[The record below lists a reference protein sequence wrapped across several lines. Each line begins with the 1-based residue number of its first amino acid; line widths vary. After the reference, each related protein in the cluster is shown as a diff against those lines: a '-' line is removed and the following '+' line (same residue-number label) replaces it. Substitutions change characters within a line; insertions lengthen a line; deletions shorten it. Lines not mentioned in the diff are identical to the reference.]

1 MQDYKQMKSTDDIR
15 KLLSEK
21 FENFEAEPQ
30 DTSWE
35 AIRFALDLKDKLDT
49 YEAEP
54 QEESWGEIK
63 FATDLSRKF
72 ENYEAEP
79 QEDTW
84 SKIQLATQLTTKFS
98 DYEAKPTA
106 DSWDKI
112 KAALPINE
120 SIPLSEKFKDYEVE
134 PMADSWEKIRAAM
147 PASEPVSLSD
157 KFKDYEAEPQA
168 STWENIQLATQLSSK
183 FSSYEVEPKA
193 DSWEI
198 IKAAITPE
206 KERRVIAWPFAFRVG
221 IAASIA
227 LLLGFGWLLYSTN
240 QKEGLAFTNDKNS
253 KPTNSQILS
262 GKDVLA
268 TNKSSETNRN
278 ATDKGVGNSKVESS
292 KPTIA
297 EQTNDLSG
305 IASNGKTK
313 KRKGSSINDL
323 EKAFTDNQVAKV
335 IRKKEKRSPKDN
347 LENSSSAESIAQS
360 NKNSIP
366 PTITT
371 PNGSESSVAS
381 NINPSN
387 QANNTELNMLDS
399 KEFKQKNIRIPFGE
413 IAYNNEVPM
422 EEPEVRV
429 RRKMVLT
436 SSIMPLQTYQALTI
450 LPQTSTYI
458 QQVGSL
464 NALDAQRLGVQ
475 ARVGIMQPLSN
486 RFSTG
491 VSLAYAGI
499 RQAVSYEVNN
509 GTYDVDLTSSTYT
522 LVGVGETV
530 SQNKF
535 LHTVGLKL
543 DNSYLVS
550 NKKNKVYVLGGAE
563 AVRILNNNQY
573 AYYLNAS
580 VALAYPMK
588 GGKTV
593 WIEPTYRYSLSQSL
607 DVNSY
612 MQIRPSNIGLNLRVN
627 FM

>member
-1 MQDYKQMKSTDDIR
+1 MKPTDDIR

-30 DTSWE
+30 DASWE
-35 AIRFALDLKDKLDT
+35 AIRFALDLKDKLET

-63 FATDLSRKF
+63 FATDLSKKF
-72 ENYEAEP
+72 DNYEVEP
-79 QEDTW
+79 QDDTW

-98 DYEAKPTA
+98 DYEAEPTA
-106 DSWDKI
+106 DSWEKI

-120 SIPLSEKFKDYEVE
+120 SIALSEKFKDYEAE

-147 PASEPVSLSD
+147 SASEPVSLSE
-157 KFKDYEAEPQA
+157 KFKNYEAEPQA
-168 STWENIQLATQLSSK
+168 SSWENIQLATQLSSK
-183 FSSYEVEPKA
+183 FSNYEAEPTA

-227 LLLGFGWLLYSTN
+227 LLLGFGWLFYNNNREKDLAEINNKKPQVVNN
-240 QKEGLAFTNDKNS
+240 QEISKDKIQDLTSN
-253 KPTNSQILS
+253 KPAET
-262 GKDVLA
+262 GKRNLENEIG
-268 TNKSSETNRN
+268 NKN
-278 ATDKGVGNSKVESS
+278 ADAQ
-292 KPTIA
+292 KPTIV
-297 EQTNDLSG
+297 EQSNDLSG

-313 KRKGSSINDL
+313 KTKGSNIKNL
-323 EKAFTDNQVAKV
+323 EKASTENQVAKV
-335 IRKKEKRSPKDN
+335 IRKKEKRSLRNN
-347 LENSSSAESIAQS
+347 LEKPVLEESIAQ
-360 NKNSIP
+360 NNNTTP

-371 PNGSESSVAS
+371 QNGSESNVAS
-381 NINPSN
+381 NTNPSN
-387 QANNTELNMLDS
+387 QANKTELNLLDS
-399 KEFKQKNIRIPFGE
+399 KDFKQKNIRLPFGE

-429 RRKMVLT
+429 RRKMILT

-464 NALDAQRLGVQ
+464 NALDAQRLGLQ
-475 ARVGIMQPLSN
+475 ARVGVMQPLSN

-509 GTYDVDLTSSTYT
+509 GTYDVDLTTTDYT

-550 NKKNKVYVLGGAE
+550 NKKNKIFVLGGAE
-563 AVRILNNNQY
+563 AVRVLNNNQY

-607 DVNSY
+607 DANSY

>member
-1 MQDYKQMKSTDDIR
+1 MQDYQSMKPTDDIR

-30 DTSWE
+30 DTSWD
-35 AIRFALDLKDKLDT
+35 AIRFALDLKDKLSN

-54 QEESWGEIK
+54 QDESWGEIK
-63 FATDLSRKF
+63 FATDLSTKF

-79 QEDTW
+79 HDDTW
-84 SKIQLATQLTTKFS
+84 SKIQLATQLTAKFEE
-98 DYEAKPTA
+98 YEAEPTA
-106 DSWDKI
+106 NSWEKI

-120 SIPLSEKFKDYEVE
+120 SVSLSEKFKN
-134 PMADSWEKIRAAM
+134 
-147 PASEPVSLSD
+147 
-157 KFKDYEAEPQA
+157 YEAEPQA

-183 FSSYEVEPKA
+183 FSNYEAEPTA

-198 IKAAITPE
+198 IKAAITQE

-227 LLLGFGWLLYSTN
+227 LLLGFGWLLYN
-240 QKEGLAFTNDKNS
+240 NKQKNGLAEISNKKS
-253 KPTNSQILS
+253 QSANSQEFNN
-262 GKDVLA
+262 GKNQGLA
-268 TNKSSETNRN
+268 TNKSSEKENIEKEIDRN
-278 ATDKGVGNSKVESS
+278 KFDAL
-292 KPTIA
+292 KPTII
-297 EQTNDLSG
+297 EQSNNLSG
-305 IASNGKTK
+305 IASNGRTK
-313 KRKGSSINDL
+313 KNKGSTIKNVGKVS
-323 EKAFTDNQVAKV
+323 TDNQVAKI
-335 IRKKEKRSPKDN
+335 IRKKEKHYLKNNLDN
-347 LENSSSAESIAQS
+347 PLSTGNIAQTNNTVPPIINTQKVIESSIASNNNSSNQS
-360 NKNSIP
+360 N
-366 PTITT
+366 
-371 PNGSESSVAS
+371 
-381 NINPSN
+381 NI
-387 QANNTELNMLDS
+387 ELNLLDS
-399 KEFKQKNIRIPFGE
+399 KDFKQKNIRLPFGE
-413 IAYNNEVPM
+413 IVYNNEVPM

-429 RRKMVLT
+429 RRKMILT

-475 ARVGIMQPLSN
+475 ARVGVMQPLSN

-499 RQAVSYEVNN
+499 RQAVSYEVNT
-509 GTYDVDLTSSTYT
+509 GVYDVDLTTTDYT

-550 NKKNKVYVLGGAE
+550 NKKNKIYVLGGAE
-563 AVRILNNNQY
+563 AVRVLNNNQY

-607 DVNSY
+607 DANSY
-612 MQIRPSNIGLNLRVN
+612 MQIRPSNIGLNVRVN

>member
-1 MQDYKQMKSTDDIR
+1 MKPTDDIR

-30 DTSWE
+30 DASWD
-35 AIRFALDLKDKLDT
+35 AIRFALDLKDKLET

-63 FATDLSRKF
+63 FATDLSQKF
-72 ENYEAEP
+72 KNYEAEP
-79 QEDTW
+79 QDDTW
-84 SKIQLATQLTTKFS
+84 SKIQLATQLTAKFS
-98 DYEAKPTA
+98 DYEAEPTA
-106 DSWDKI
+106 DSWEKI

-120 SIPLSEKFKDYEVE
+120 SFSLSEKFKDYEVE
-134 PMADSWEKIRAAM
+134 PTADSWEKIRAAM
-147 PASEPVSLSD
+147 PADEPVSLSE

-168 STWENIQLATQLSSK
+168 STWENIQLVTQLSSK
-183 FSSYEVEPKA
+183 FSNYEAEPTA

-227 LLLGFGWLLYSTN
+227 LLLGFGWLVYNNN
-240 QKEGLAFTNDKNS
+240 QENDLAEINNKKTQS
-253 KPTNSQILS
+253 ANSQGVIEDKS
-262 GKDVLA
+262 QGLA
-268 TNKSSETNRN
+268 TNKPAETGKSNTEKETNN
-278 ATDKGVGNSKVESS
+278 NKVDAPKSS
-292 KPTIA
+292 II
-297 EQTNDLSG
+297 EQSNDLSG

-313 KRKGSSINDL
+313 NSKGSTIKSL
-323 EKAFTDNQVAKV
+323 EKASPENQVAKV
-335 IRKKEKRSPKDN
+335 IRKKEKRSLKN
-347 LENSSSAESIAQS
+347 NIENSSSTEVIAQN
-360 NKNSIP
+360 NKNTAP
-366 PTITT
+366 PTVTT
-371 PNGSESSVAS
+371 QNGSESSVAS
-381 NINPSN
+381 TINPSS
-387 QANNTELNMLDS
+387 QANNIELNLLDS
-399 KEFKQKNIRIPFGE
+399 KDFKQTNIRLPFGE

-422 EEPEVRV
+422 EEPEVRT
-429 RRKMVLT
+429 RRKMILT

-475 ARVGIMQPLSN
+475 ARVGLMQPLSN

-499 RQAVSYEVNN
+499 RQAVSYEVNT
-509 GTYDVDLTSSTYT
+509 GVYDVDLTTTDYT

-543 DNSYLVS
+543 DNSYLIS
-550 NKKNKVYVLGGAE
+550 NKKNKVFVLGGAE

-607 DVNSY
+607 DANSY
-612 MQIRPSNIGLNLRVN
+612 MQIRPSNIGLNVRVN

>member
-183 FSSYEVEPKA
+183 FSSYEAEPTA

-253 KPTNSQILS
+253 KPTNSQILG

-268 TNKSSETNRN
+268 TNKSSETNKN

-305 IASNGKTK
+305 IASKGKTK

-347 LENSSSAESIAQS
+347 LENSSSAESIVQS

-366 PTITT
+366 LKITT
-371 PNGSESSVAS
+371 PNDSESSVAS

>member
-1 MQDYKQMKSTDDIR
+1 MQDYKQMKPTDDIR

-30 DTSWE
+30 EESWDS
-35 AIRFALDLKDKLDT
+35 IRFALDLKDKLST

-63 FATDLSRKF
+63 FATDLSKKF

-79 QEDTW
+79 KDDTW
-84 SKIQLATQLTTKFS
+84 SKIQLATQLTAKFS
-98 DYEAKPTA
+98 DYEAEPTA

-120 SIPLSEKFKDYEVE
+120 SVSLSDKFKDYEAE
-134 PMADSWEKIRAAM
+134 PTADSWEKIRAAM
-147 PASEPVSLSD
+147 PASETVSLSE
-157 KFKDYEAEPQA
+157 KFKNYEAEPQV
-168 STWENIQLATQLSSK
+168 STWETIQLATQLSSK
-183 FSSYEVEPKA
+183 FNNYEAEPTA
-193 DSWEI
+193 DSWEL

-227 LLLGFGWLLYSTN
+227 LLLGFGWLMYNNN
-240 QKEGLAFTNDKNS
+240 QKDGLAIMNNKTS
-253 KPTNSQILS
+253 KPANGQILN
-262 GKDVLA
+262 GKEESA
-268 TNKSSETNRN
+268 TNKPN
-278 ATDKGVGNSKVESS
+278 AINKNTTDKEAGKAKVDVS
-292 KPTIA
+292 KPTII
-297 EQTNDLSG
+297 EQSNDLSG
-305 IASNGKTK
+305 IASNGRTKKTK
-313 KRKGSSINDL
+313 GSTIKSI
-323 EKAFTDNQVAKV
+323 EKASTNNQVAKV
-335 IRKKEKRSPKDN
+335 IRKKEKRSFKNN
-347 LENSSSAESIAQS
+347 LENSSSTENIAQS
-360 NKNSIP
+360 NKNTLP
-366 PTITT
+366 PTITSQ
-371 PNGSESSVAS
+371 NVNESSVALTT
-381 NINPSN
+381 NPSN
-387 QANNTELNMLDS
+387 QANDMELNLLDS
-399 KEFKQKNIRIPFGE
+399 KEFKQKNIRLPFGE

-429 RRKMVLT
+429 RRKMILT

-491 VSLAYAGI
+491 VSIAYAGI
-499 RQAVSYEVNN
+499 RQAVSYEVNT
-509 GTYDVDLTSSTYT
+509 GVYDVDLTSTDYT
-522 LVGVGETV
+522 LVGIGETV

-550 NKKNKVYVLGGAE
+550 NKKNKIYVLGGAE
-563 AVRILNNNQY
+563 AVRVLNNNQY

-607 DVNSY
+607 DANNY
-612 MQIRPSNIGLNLRVN
+612 MQIRPSNIGLNVRVN
-627 FM
+627 L

>member
-1 MQDYKQMKSTDDIR
+1 MKPTDDIR

-30 DTSWE
+30 DTSWD
-35 AIRFALDLKDKLDT
+35 AIRFALDLKDKLSN

-54 QEESWGEIK
+54 QDESWGEIK
-63 FATDLSRKF
+63 FATDLSTKF

-79 QEDTW
+79 HDDTW
-84 SKIQLATQLTTKFS
+84 SKIQLATQLTAKFEE
-98 DYEAKPTA
+98 YEAEPTA
-106 DSWDKI
+106 NSWEKI

-120 SIPLSEKFKDYEVE
+120 SVSLSEKFKN
-134 PMADSWEKIRAAM
+134 
-147 PASEPVSLSD
+147 
-157 KFKDYEAEPQA
+157 YEAEPQA

-183 FSSYEVEPKA
+183 FSNYEAEPTA

-198 IKAAITPE
+198 IKAAITQE

-227 LLLGFGWLLYSTN
+227 LLLGFGWLLYN
-240 QKEGLAFTNDKNS
+240 NKQKNGLAEISNKKS
-253 KPTNSQILS
+253 QSANSQEFNN
-262 GKDVLA
+262 GKNQGLA
-268 TNKSSETNRN
+268 TNKSSEKENIEKEIDRN
-278 ATDKGVGNSKVESS
+278 KFDAL
-292 KPTIA
+292 KPTII
-297 EQTNDLSG
+297 EQSNNLSG
-305 IASNGKTK
+305 IASNGRTK
-313 KRKGSSINDL
+313 KNKGSTIKNVGKVS
-323 EKAFTDNQVAKV
+323 TDNQVAKI
-335 IRKKEKRSPKDN
+335 IRKKEKHYLKNNLDN
-347 LENSSSAESIAQS
+347 PLSTGNIAQTNNTVPPIINTQKVIESSIASNNNSSNQS
-360 NKNSIP
+360 N
-366 PTITT
+366 
-371 PNGSESSVAS
+371 
-381 NINPSN
+381 NI
-387 QANNTELNMLDS
+387 ELNLLDS
-399 KEFKQKNIRIPFGE
+399 KDFKQKNIRLPFGE
-413 IAYNNEVPM
+413 IVYNNEVPM

-429 RRKMVLT
+429 RRKMILT

-475 ARVGIMQPLSN
+475 ARVGVMQPLSN

-499 RQAVSYEVNN
+499 RQAVSYEVNT
-509 GTYDVDLTSSTYT
+509 GVYDVDLTTTDYT

-550 NKKNKVYVLGGAE
+550 NKKNKIYVLGGAE
-563 AVRILNNNQY
+563 AVRVLNNNQY

-607 DVNSY
+607 DANSY
-612 MQIRPSNIGLNLRVN
+612 MQIRPSNIGLNVRVN

>member
-84 SKIQLATQLTTKFS
+84 SKIQLATQLITKFS

-134 PMADSWEKIRAAM
+134 PMADSWEKILAAM

-183 FSSYEVEPKA
+183 FSSYEVEPTA

-253 KPTNSQILS
+253 KPTNSQILG

-268 TNKSSETNRN
+268 TDKSSEINKN

-305 IASNGKTK
+305 IASKGKTK

-347 LENSSSAESIAQS
+347 LENSSSAESIAQG

-366 PTITT
+366 PKITT

-607 DVNSY
+607 DANSY